1 MMNLVVGNLLPL
13 VEFHY
18 MVYILNIPDIKMM
31 NLNNVVFNKRG
42 FLQEW
47 SQHACSDKL
56 QSQDYLGYNFRWI
69 MAYIHVEKERIL
81 Y

>member
-1 MMNLVVGNLLPL
+1 MMNLVVGNLLTL

-42 FLQEW
+42 FLQE
-47 SQHACSDKL
+47 
-56 QSQDYLGYNFRWI
+56 
-69 MAYIHVEKERIL
+69 
-81 Y
+81 